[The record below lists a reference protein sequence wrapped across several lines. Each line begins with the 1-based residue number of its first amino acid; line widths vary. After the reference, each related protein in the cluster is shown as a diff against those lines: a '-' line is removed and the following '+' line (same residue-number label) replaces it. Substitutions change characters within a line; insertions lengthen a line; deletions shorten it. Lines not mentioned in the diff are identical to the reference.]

1 MSFCDFKNSFDEK
14 QINTER
20 SSGNKENENS
30 FKNNT
35 LNVKN
40 FEKSIEEINQKLS
53 NINKY
58 ITNNLELKLIEEN
71 YSKSNNSNL
80 DKNSEKETSEYN
92 ISENDKGYKSNS
104 MAITNNYYDGS
115 YINTINNFSNQS
127 INKSDYLDMVK
138 TSTKKIPKYK
148 MSPLNLK
155 SNKAQENSNKINNYK
170 KYLKYKKNTIPTMMK
185 KDSTKKSR
193 AKNTN
198 ILSEFNNKEE
208 IKILNETK
216 TDKVL
221 RKNSINC
228 TPKLGSKSHKKI
240 IDTKNLNTSAEIN
253 NNIHAQTER
262 HSSLEDISISI
273 KHLENKMN
281 YIEKLLQSNNCLINQ
296 EYSIQNEEKN
306 EKIEKINLN
315 KNMEDKL
322 NEEKIK
328 KLFDELMNKKENN
341 FKNMLNEQVE
351 SIKKYISEQCIEEM
365 RKSVIE
371 TNMDIMTLYHDKLD
385 ELEKV
390 INKYYETKDNLK

>member
-1 MSFCDFKNSFDEK
+1 
-14 QINTER
+14 
-20 SSGNKENENS
+20 
-30 FKNNT
+30 
-35 LNVKN
+35 
-40 FEKSIEEINQKLS
+40 
-53 NINKY
+53 
-58 ITNNLELKLIEEN
+58 
-71 YSKSNNSNL
+71 L

-216 TDKVL
+216 TDKVI